1 MSKQQMIQAIRERNR
16 SVSDEFLVRFDEKAL
31 GAYLRRLTNI
41 HGHRGRSSVWVRNS
55 SDRAVVAR
63 ACA

>member
-31 GAYLRRLTNI
+31 QAYLSRLTNI
-41 HGHRGRSSVWVRNS
+41 LGHRGRSSVWVRPDNE
-55 SDRAVVAR
+55 RTVMGR
-63 ACA
+63 ICT